1 MVKHSRIGE
10 ETLNSLQLV
19 TPQQYVIDGKP
30 YLSFRDILYNL
41 ILNNVKGMDYDTI
54 TKKVD
59 TITKKPMGPA
69 HRKRLAKQL
78 KKLQPRKSKG

>member
-1 MVKHSRIGE
+1 MVKHQKIGQ

-19 TPQQYVIDGKP
+19 TPQQYIINGKP

-59 TITKKPMGPA
+59 TITKKPMGPK
-69 HRKRLAKQL
+69 HRRRILKQL
-78 KKLQPRKSKG
+78 KKSSGVKKFK